1 MGFLEQI
8 LKEKKAIVRDLKGKR
23 PLREVM
29 KMTVG
34 KEKRPFFEQ
43 FSERFP
49 GETRIIAEVKKASPS
64 KGILAGDL
72 DPAKLVREY
81 EEGGA
86 RAISVITEEKYFK
99 GSLAYI
105 GEAKK
110 MTSLPLLRK
119 DFIVDDYEIH
129 EAKAAGADALLLIG
143 EALDQHQI
151 KDYLDIAH
159 SIDIDVLM
167 EIHSLRTYE
176 KLAGLK
182 GYLLGINNRNLQ
194 TLGVD
199 LDLSQEFLSKIPAT
213 YPVIIESG
221 IETRAD
227 IEAFL
232 EKGVSGFLVGTSL
245 ILSGSPRE
253 KLEELRGTR

>member
-8 LKEKKAIVRDLKGKR
+8 LKEKKAIVKDLKSKR
-23 PLREVM
+23 PLREVI
-29 KMTVG
+29 KMAEG

-43 FSERFP
+43 FSGRFP
-49 GETRIIAEVKKASPS
+49 DDVRIIAEVKKASPS
-64 KGILAGDL
+64 KGLLTKDL
-72 DPAKLVREY
+72 DLGRLVREY

-110 MTSLPLLRK
+110 MSSLPVLRK

-129 EAKAAGADALLLIG
+129 EAKAAGADAVLLIG
-143 EALDQHQI
+143 EALDQPQI
-151 KDYLDIAH
+151 KDYLDIAN

-167 EIHSLRTYE
+167 ETHSLRTYE
-176 KLAGLK
+176 KIAGLK

-199 LDLSQEFLSKIPAT
+199 LSISHEVLSSVPMT
-213 YPVIIESG
+213 HPVIIESG